1 MSKFKALTA
10 TYHDL
15 AGKSVFITGGGSGIG
30 AALSE
35 GFLAQGAS
43 VAFVQRSDATAFC
56 EEMVEKYGQIYLQN

>member
-1 MSKFKALTA
+1 MIPPKTA
-10 TYHDL
+10 TFYDL
-15 AGKSVFITGGGSGIG
+15 KGKSVFITGGGSGIG

-56 EEMVEKYGQIYLQN
+56 EEMAEKYG